1 MSKQKEFGIWL
12 DDGTIMYKLK
22 ITKGS
27 NITWE
32 TADSADIEKA
42 GEVVTEKMQGMVLI
56 QNSSRQYDRLRREM
70 ENNMMKGRDEYPTA
84 VTSAYNLM
92 LEWQTEPGSMQGG
105 SVQYDNHLA
114 FAKHNDQGDGERT
127 AKIYK
132 NITCYKC
139 GQLGH
144 YSVSCPLKEDEQ

>member
-1 MSKQKEFGIWL
+1 M
-12 DDGTIMYKLK
+12 
-22 ITKGS
+22 
-27 NITWE
+27 
-32 TADSADIEKA
+32 
-42 GEVVTEKMQGMVLI
+42 
-56 QNSSRQYDRLRREM
+56 
-70 ENNMMKGRDEYPTA
+70 
-84 VTSAYNLM
+84 TSAYNLM